1 MPVHLGAVGVAAA
14 HVGHGLAVKA
24 LAEDLQDLPLH
35 LLVPLVHDPG
45 LDVHHQLGPAD
56 SLLGVHPL
64 HLGGGGP
71 LLRGVGE
78 HAGPEHPLVPQ
89 ELAQLLELRLPLAG
103 QAGDEAGAED
113 QAGDALPEL
122 VQQLLEVRLVP
133 PAVHPPEDAVVAVLE
148 GDVQVFDDLLLP
160 GDDVDE
166 MVVDHLRVEVVEAD
180 PAEGELH
187 QLLQQVRQVGPAVP
201 VGAVAGDVLG
211 DDDELLD
218 APLRQG
224 PGLLHHVLH
233 GAAAVPAPELG
244 DDAEGAPVVAALGD
258 AEVGVPGRGG
268 EDPAELV
275 HRGVDVPEA
284 AGPLPGHDGL
294 HRLHDVPVAAGAQ
307 HAVHLGQ
314 LLRDLLPVALRHAPG
329 DQDLFQL
336 PLLLQRRHAED
347 VLDGLLV
354 GAGEKAA
361 GVDHRHVGTLRRFG
375 QGVARLAAQGHHLLA
390 VDHVFLAAQGDEMDV
405 I

>member
-1 MPVHLGAVGVAAA
+1 M
-14 HVGHGLAVKA
+14 
-24 LAEDLQDLPLH
+24 
-35 LLVPLVHDPG
+35 
-45 LDVHHQLGPAD
+45 
-56 SLLGVHPL
+56 
-64 HLGGGGP
+64 
-71 LLRGVGE
+71 
-78 HAGPEHPLVPQ
+78 
-89 ELAQLLELRLPLAG
+89 
-103 QAGDEAGAED
+103 
-113 QAGDALPEL
+113 
-122 VQQLLEVRLVP
+122 
-133 PAVHPPEDAVVAVLE
+133 
-148 GDVQVFDDLLLP
+148 
-160 GDDVDE
+160 
-166 MVVDHLRVEVVEAD
+166 
-180 PAEGELH
+180 
-187 QLLQQVRQVGPAVP
+187 GPAVP

-218 APLRQG
+218 APLRQD

-244 DDAEGAPVVAALGD
+244 DDAEGTPVVAALGD

-307 HAVHLGQ
+307 NAVHLGQ

-361 GVDHRHVGTLRRFG
+361 GVDHRHVGPLRCIG